1 MSSLDVR
8 AIDEKD
14 LRKAAAP
21 ATKQEFRV
29 FLSEQAFDRAVAR
42 GDSDTTREIG
52 GVLVGELLRDDAGPY
67 LRIDTTVDAL
77 HAEEKGAELT
87 FTHATW
93 EHIHKEMD
101 GKHKD
106 KRVVGWY
113 HTHPGFGIFLSDRD
127 QFIQKSFFN
136 LPFQVALVYDPKSR
150 EHGVFT
156 WHDNE
161 AWRARRYW
169 VGAREQTWDGP
180 RAAPDKLA
188 DKAKPK
194 DKSGK
199 ADGKARDDDA
209 AARPEA
215 RDDSLTGS
223 LGSLIVI
230 GLFLLVIGGFVGHW
244 FGVGSANQAIAQV
257 EIEVAKAKME
267 GAQITAASLQSDL
280 VNVMRATMG
289 DEALHR
295 PVEQA
300 IGDLDRVI
308 ALLPA
313 PPAPVPVVDPAPAA
327 GSAARAP
334 GSPVAAAAGSAAP
347 AAGSAAPTAGSAAP
361 VAAAPA
367 APVAPTVIDARL
379 AQLSV
384 QLRAAR
390 DDLFVVRSGRQS
402 AAATL
407 RNLELATRRTGELR
421 ADLVRDV
428 ADQRAGLGLLYS
440 ELAADVVKAGDR
452 DRARRLLATAAH
464 VDPGN
469 RARYEKQLQTFDK
482 SASLPRDSSDNTESA
497 GSAGQG
503 SVR

>member
-14 LRKAAAP
+14 LRKAAPP

-67 LRIDTTVDAL
+67 LRIDSTVDAL

-169 VGAREQTWDGP
+169 VGAREQIWDGP
-180 RAAPDKLA
+180 RSAPDKLG
-188 DKAKPK
+188 DKAKA
-194 DKSGK
+194 KSAK
-199 ADGKARDDDA
+199 ADGKAGDADA
-209 AARPEA
+209 ADAKPEA

-244 FGVGSANQAIAQV
+244 FGAGSANQVLAGA
-257 EIEVAKAKME
+257 ELEVAKAKME
-267 GAQITAASLQSDL
+267 GAQIIEASLQRDL
-280 VNVMRATMG
+280 VEVMRATMG

-300 IGDLDRVI
+300 INDLDRVI

-313 PPAPVPVVDPAPAA
+313 PPPPPPAVIEPAPAA
-327 GSAARAP
+327 GSGARVP
-334 GSPVAAAAGSAAP
+334 GSPAPAAGSAAP
-347 AAGSAAPTAGSAAP
+347 AAGSAAPAAGSAASA
-361 VAAAPA
+361 VAGTAAPA
-367 APVAPTVIDARL
+367 APSAVDARL

-402 AAATL
+402 AAVTL
-407 RNLELATRRTGELR
+407 RNLEQATRRTGELR
-421 ADLVRDV
+421 ADLVHDV

-440 ELAADVVKAGDR
+440 ELAADVAKAGDR
-452 DRARRLLATAAH
+452 DRARRLLTTAAH

-469 RARYEKQLQTFDK
+469 RARYEKQLQAFDK
-482 SASLPRDSSDNTESA
+482 TASLPRESSDNTESA